1 MKVLSIW
8 DAADATHSLI
18 SQVEKKHRIFFFK
31 EVVFVLSSLEA
42 VVLGPP
48 PLGAV
53 LWTMAGLCYMG
64 RGVYFK
70 ECVFVCVH
78 VYSRRLCVYVQYA
91 YIYWLV

>member
-1 MKVLSIW
+1 M
-8 DAADATHSLI
+8 
-18 SQVEKKHRIFFFK
+18 
-31 EVVFVLSSLEA
+31 FVLSSLEA

-78 VYSRRLCVYVQYA
+78 VYSRRL
-91 YIYWLV
+91 WLS